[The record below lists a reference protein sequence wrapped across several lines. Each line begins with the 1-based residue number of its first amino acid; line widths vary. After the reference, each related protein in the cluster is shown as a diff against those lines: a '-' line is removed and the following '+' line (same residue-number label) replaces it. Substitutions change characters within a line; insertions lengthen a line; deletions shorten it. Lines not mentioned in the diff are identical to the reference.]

1 MYNWVTGGGNCGE
14 NIETGNNAPTL
25 EPIANKNIPKETP
38 FVLTALAEDIDGD
51 VLTYSFEQTDNRVAQ
66 MPPRP
71 TNTGG
76 PMFRSIVDNEDNER
90 YLPRLSTIIEEY
102 NPTFNTLVH
111 YRS

>member
-51 VLTYSFEQTDNRVAQ
+51 VLTYSFEQTDNQVAQ
-66 MPPRP
+66 MPPRSEEH
-71 TNTGG
+71 TSELQSRGHLVCRLLLEKKDNT
-76 PMFRSIVDNEDNER
+76 PPH
-90 YLPRLSTIIEEY
+90 L
-102 NPTFNTLVH
+102 
-111 YRS
+111 